1 MIAGLGA
8 YVLYFSWSAPLL
20 DAKQIEAFAF
30 GPQKVTVRDLAIHT
44 GEEEGRLL
52 EGLLTQVNRAKL
64 VRGEVRFDD
73 NGLLLVFFRTD
84 GLQYHLRQGSDGL
97 VGISEGAARTWVRFL
112 LRLCMRRWRSWVFG
126 RTGRQNDPEHG
137 GGSDVVLSLIHISE
151 PTR

>member
-1 MIAGLGA
+1 MRRILVLLAVAYMIAGLGA

-64 VRGEVRFDD
+64 VRGEVRLDD

-97 VGISEGAARTWVRFL
+97 VGISEG
-112 LRLCMRRWRSWVFG
+112 G
-126 RTGRQNDPEHG
+126 RTYLGA
-137 GGSDVVLSLIHISE
+137 LSS
-151 PTR
+151 PTLYAEMEKLGVREDWQAERP